1 MRLTT
6 RGWTLAAAAVGL
18 YAGSRALGTV
28 ELAMLAAGAATALA
42 LAALFA
48 VRGRAD
54 IRARRTLHPPRLHA
68 GVTARAEIELNNRGP
83 RATPILAVTDTFTGR
98 REARFGVPP
107 VPPGESARGGFRL
120 PTGRRG
126 VYEVGPLQVS
136 VTDPLG
142 LVRRPV
148 ATADAQPVTVFPRIE
163 SVRSLPL
170 TVGRDLVGG
179 SVADFAR
186 SRSGDEF
193 HGLREYAIGDD
204 LRRVHWRSTA
214 RLGELMIKE
223 HDIPWQTRA
232 TLLIDDRRALHSAA
246 SFERL
251 VEAAASMA
259 TALHAQGSIMR
270 LVSSAGGE
278 TRFGVGHDHYGAL
291 MERLAVMARTDDERF
306 ERMVAHLHRQKGS
319 GALVA
324 FTGAASGA
332 DLTLLGALRR
342 RFGFVAVVR
351 FDVPA
356 GASDATSDAASGATP
371 GVTLVDVTPNESF
384 ADAWHAALTRRF
396 RTRRSSGARR

>member
-1 MRLTT
+1 MHLTT

-28 ELAMLAAGAATALA
+28 ELAMLAAGSVTALA
-42 LAALFA
+42 LAALFV
-48 VRGRAD
+48 VRGRPE

-68 GVTARAEIELNNRGP
+68 GVTAHAEIKLTNQGS
-83 RATPILAVTDTFTGR
+83 RATPILSVTDKFTGR
-98 REARFGVPP
+98 RPARFGVPP
-107 VPPGESARGGFRL
+107 LPPGESARGGFRL

-126 VYEVGPLQVS
+126 VYELGPLQVS

-142 LVRRPV
+142 LVRRPA
-148 ATADAQPVTVFPRIE
+148 ATAEPQPVTVFPRIE

-170 TVGRDLVGG
+170 TVGQDLVGG
-179 SVADFAR
+179 SVADFTR

-214 RLGELMIKE
+214 RRGELMIKE

-232 TLLIDDRRALHSAA
+232 TLLIDDRRAVHSAA

-251 VEAAASMA
+251 VEAAASIA
-259 TALHAQGSIMR
+259 TTLHAHRSIMR
-270 LVSSAGGE
+270 LASSGGDE

-291 MERLAVMARTDDERF
+291 MERLAVMTPADDDHF

-319 GALVA
+319 GALIA
-324 FTGAASGA
+324 FTGAASST
-332 DLTLLGALRR
+332 DLDLLGALRR

-351 FDVPA
+351 FGVST
-356 GASDATSDAASGATP
+356 GSSSASTAMTP
-371 GVTLVDVTPNESF
+371 GLTLVDVAPNGSF
-384 ADAWHAALTRRF
+384 ADAWHAALARRF
-396 RTRRSSGARR
+396 GTRRSTGVRR

>member
-28 ELAMLAAGAATALA
+28 ELAMLAAGAATALTFA
-42 LAALFA
+42 GLF
-48 VRGRAD
+48 VLRGHPE
-54 IRARRTLHPPRLHA
+54 IRARRTLHPSRLHA
-68 GVTARAEIELNNRGP
+68 GVTARAEIELINRGG
-83 RATPILAVTDTFTGR
+83 RTTPILAVTDRFTGR

-107 VPPGESARGGFRL
+107 LPPGESARGGFRL

-126 VYEVGPLQVS
+126 VYGVGPLQVA

-148 ATADAQPVTVFPRIE
+148 ATADRQSVTVFPRVE

-179 SVADFAR
+179 SVADFTR

-232 TLLIDDRRALHSAA
+232 TLLIDDRRRSHSTA
-246 SFERL
+246 SFERV
-251 VEAAASMA
+251 VEAAASTA
-259 TALHAQGSIMR
+259 TALHAQGSIVR
-270 LVSSAGGE
+270 LVSSGGGE
-278 TRFGVGHDHYGAL
+278 TRFGVGHDHYGVL
-291 MERLAVMARTDDERF
+291 MERLAVMEPTDDDRF

-319 GALVA
+319 GALIA
-324 FTGAASGA
+324 FTGAASGT

-351 FDVPA
+351 FGTAA
-356 GASDATSDAASGATP
+356 GSSEGPPSATP
-371 GVTLVDVTPNESF
+371 GVTRVDVAPNESF
-384 ADAWHAALTRRF
+384 ADAWHAALARRF
-396 RTRRSSGARR
+396 GTRSSGVRR